1 MDHNPTDLKREIE
14 RKWEILGH
22 ERPETLK
29 AEYPSQPSIYRVPEH
44 LRELSNNAYIP
55 WRVSIGPYHYNNP
68 KFWVMEEHKLEYMK
82 AFINRASSHTL
93 EDYIKVV
100 EELEPMARFCY
111 ADRTIGLIQS
121 KQFVEMLLIDGCFI
135 VEFLLRKIQKLA
147 HVDMEPTRESYGQMY
162 EFVGSISPFRPAHD
176 IIFRST
182 RTSFEVRRDLILLE
196 NQLPYD
202 VLERLY
208 DLTFDRLDEAHGQ
221 AHREKPPFYEVVYCA
236 LRTSMPSITTIL
248 ESNQLRERINVSNVA
263 NLVSFLKICCR
274 PFPAIYPPDVAL
286 PVPIEPACLCSLDG
300 RDIKEFRVPSVTQLA
315 KAGVHFRAS
324 QSPWLSIDFANGVLE
339 LPALSIW
346 HHTDTFFRNVMVYE
360 LYTEANHT
368 RSTTISDYMCLMDD
382 LINSKEDVALLTKE
396 GIIHNWLESDDAL
409 SDLFNSITKHILADH
424 ASYARICR
432 DLNDFLKKPMPK
444 YKAILRQN
452 YFNEPWAIIYFITGV
467 LIQTA
472 ATIIQAVTDIR
483 SNK

>member
-202 VLERLY
+202 VLE
-208 DLTFDRLDEAHGQ
+208 
-221 AHREKPPFYEVVYCA
+221 
-236 LRTSMPSITTIL
+236 
-248 ESNQLRERINVSNVA
+248 
-263 NLVSFLKICCR
+263 
-274 PFPAIYPPDVAL
+274 
-286 PVPIEPACLCSLDG
+286 SLDG

-324 QSPWLSIDFANGVLE
+324 QSPWLSIDLSNGVLE

>member
-82 AFINRASSHTL
+82 AFINRASHKKL

-100 EELEPMARFCY
+100 EQLEPMARFCY

-121 KQFVEMLLIDGCFI
+121 KDFVEMLLIDGCFI

-147 HVDMEPTRESYGQMY
+147 LVEMEPTRRSYGQMY
-162 EFVGSISPFRPAHD
+162 EFVGSISPFRPTHD

-208 DLTFDRLDEAHGQ
+208 DLTFNKPDEASSSY
-221 AHREKPPFYEVVYCA
+221 AH
-236 LRTSMPSITTIL
+236 SQ
-248 ESNQLRERINVSNVA
+248 ESNQLRERIGVSNVA

-274 PFPAIYPPDVAL
+274 PFPTTYPPDVAL
-286 PVPIEPACLCSLDG
+286 PVPTEPACLCSLDG
-300 RDIKEFRVPSVTQLA
+300 RDTKEFRVPSVTQLA
-315 KAGVHFRAS
+315 KAGVHFKAS
-324 QSPWLSIDFANGVLE
+324 KSPWLSIDFANGVLE

-368 RSTTISDYMCLMDD
+368 RTTTISDYMCLMDD

-424 ASYARICR
+424 ASYARTCK